1 MPNSFE
7 QVRMI
12 PVTELL
18 ESAWHTALATEL
30 AHLTLTLNREAWQG
44 RLTELEVQ
52 VTHPLYGVLTLQLAT
67 NKHRQ

>member
-7 QVRMI
+7 QVGMI
-12 PVTELL
+12 PVTELS

-30 AHLTLTLNREAWQG
+30 AHLTLNWEAWQG

-67 NKHRQ
+67 NKHR